1 MTMTE
6 KFSSGRWL
14 LTMFSGIV
22 LMGMAYADVHVAI
35 ARPEAT
41 MPFSPEA
48 LFAIISS
55 VSAFYFS
62 KPTENTPKQ

>member
-1 MTMTE
+1 MSMTE

-35 ARPEAT
+35 RSPDST
-41 MPFSPEA
+41 LPFSPEA

>member
-1 MTMTE
+1 
-6 KFSSGRWL
+6 
-14 LTMFSGIV
+14 MFSGIV
-22 LMGMAYADVHVAI
+22 LMGMAYADVYVAI
-35 ARPEAT
+35 NRPEAT

-62 KPTENTPKQ
+62 KPTESTPKQ